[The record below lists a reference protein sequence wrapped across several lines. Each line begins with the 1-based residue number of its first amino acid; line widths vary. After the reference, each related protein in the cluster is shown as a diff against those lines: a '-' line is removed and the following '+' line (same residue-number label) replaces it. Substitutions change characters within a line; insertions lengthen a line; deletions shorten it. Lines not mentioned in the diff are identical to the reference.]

1 MFEVEIIYIEKSMH
15 RQVVLEFVDFQSPKV
30 CQSRGRAADTEINEV
45 EKCTITGLQPELGL
59 SQAVSQDYD
68 TCVQK
73 VTVDF
78 K

>member
-1 MFEVEIIYIEKSMH
+1 MWTFK
-15 RQVVLEFVDFQSPKV
+15 VLKLVPS
-30 CQSRGRAADTEINEV
+30 QSRGRAADTEINEV